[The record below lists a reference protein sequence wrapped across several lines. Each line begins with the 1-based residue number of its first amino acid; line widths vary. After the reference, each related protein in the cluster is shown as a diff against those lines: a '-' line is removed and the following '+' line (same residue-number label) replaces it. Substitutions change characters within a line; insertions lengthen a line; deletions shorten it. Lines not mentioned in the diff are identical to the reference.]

1 MKWKFFTSY
10 MCIFIG
16 QVYRKKA
23 EKYILLVL
31 IYIVDSFKSEEK
43 EFHWNNFGNI
53 ILMERRKKTAG
64 FWSKIISPLGKR
76 GIFSALFILLSCF
89 LFKNKSKV
97 LCKSYSKCQGKLL
110 NLKHNTR
117 WSLCSLKINL
127 RELTINEQVI

>member
-1 MKWKFFTSY
+1 

-43 EFHWNNFGNI
+43 EFHWNNFGSI

-64 FWSKIISPLGKR
+64 F
-76 GIFSALFILLSCF
+76 
-89 LFKNKSKV
+89 
-97 LCKSYSKCQGKLL
+97 
-110 NLKHNTR
+110 
-117 WSLCSLKINL
+117 
-127 RELTINEQVI
+127 